1 MVDSNKV
8 FIAFD
13 GSDNSMKAVQY
24 AAKMFKH
31 DKDLDFT
38 LCGIYQKF
46 PHGTI
51 DTEMPGSE
59 KVKHGLRD
67 LEVDREMGR
76 DKIEQASQVLVKAG
90 IDVSRV
96 HIKYLEGQ
104 ETVPK
109 DLVNQIVEGR
119 YGTVIVGRRGQSN
132 IKDFFFG
139 RVSST
144 LVNHL
149 QNRTVIVAE

>member
-1 MVDSNKV
+1 MVDSNKI

-13 GSDNSMKAVQY
+13 GSENSMKAVHY

-31 DKDLDFT
+31 EKDLDFT

-46 PHGTI
+46 SHGPI

-59 KVKHGLRD
+59 KVKHALRD

-76 DKIEQASQVLVKAG
+76 EKIEQASQELVKAG
-90 IDVSRV
+90 IDVNKV
-96 HIKYLEGQ
+96 HIKYVQGQ
-104 ETVPK
+104 ENVPK
-109 DLVNQIVEGR
+109 DLVNQIMEGR

-132 IKDFFFG
+132 IRDFFFG

-149 QNRTVIVAE
+149 QNRTVIVVE

>member
-24 AAKMFKH
+24 AAKMFKN

-38 LCGIYQKF
+38 LCGIYQKI
-46 PHGTI
+46 PRGSI

-59 KVKHGLRD
+59 KVKHDLRD
-67 LEVDREMGR
+67 LEVDLEVGR
-76 DKIEQASQVLVKAG
+76 GKIEQASQELLRAG

-104 ETVPK
+104 ENVPK
-109 DLVNQIVEGR
+109 DLVNQIVEGG

-132 IKDFFFG
+132 IRDFFFG

-149 QNRTVIVAE
+149 QNRTVIVVE